1 MCVACCRYGEFMN
14 DFFTISKESVF
25 EETEKRSKFISYSFK
40 VSTHEDVK
48 EKLNSV
54 KSKHWDAKHHVY
66 AYVLNNGACV
76 KFSDDGEPGGTA
88 GLPVLNAIQSE
99 NLKNTLVV
107 VVRYFGGILLGTSG
121 LRLMYH
127 SGAENVLKISGRSHF
142 TLCKKLCLEVS
153 YSKYG
158 AVLNIL
164 ECFGAKV
171 LKTDFLDNVKIEIA
185 VPKTNFDS
193 FKDKVFQIS
202 ECGIDDKSGDEY
214 IDI

>member
-1 MCVACCRYGEFMN
+1 MN
-14 DFFTISKESVF
+14 DFFTIAEESVF

-40 VSTHEDVK
+40 VSTYDEVK
-48 EKLNSV
+48 EKLNFI

-66 AYVLNNGACV
+66 AYALNEGSLV

-121 LRLMYH
+121 LRFMYS
-127 SGAENVLKISGRSHF
+127 SGAKNVLQLSGKSHF
-142 TLCKKLCLEVS
+142 TDCKKIALEVS

-164 ECFGAKV
+164 EH
-171 LKTDFLDNVKIEIA
+171 LDSKILN
-185 VPKTNFDS
+185 TNFENNVNVLVAVSKRDFRNFES
-193 FKDKVFQIS
+193 KIFQIS
-202 ECGIDDKSGDEY
+202 ECSIDDLGDEY

>member
-1 MCVACCRYGEFMN
+1 MN
-14 DFFTISKESVF
+14 DFFTISRESVF

-40 VSTHEDVK
+40 VCTQEDVK
-48 EKLNSV
+48 DKLNLI

-66 AYVLNNGACV
+66 AYVLNENSCA

-99 NLKNTLVV
+99 NLKNTLVI
-107 VVRYFGGILLGTSG
+107 VVRYFGGVLLGTSG
-121 LRLMYH
+121 LRAMYH
-127 SGAENVLKISGRSHF
+127 SGAKNVLEISDKSHF
-142 TLCKKLCLEVS
+142 TLCEKSALEVS

-164 ECFGAKV
+164 ESIGSKV
-171 LKTDFLDNVKIEIA
+171 LKTDFENNVKIL
-185 VPKTNFDS
+185 VSVRKTDFKNF
-193 FKDKVFQIS
+193 KEKILQIP
-202 ECGIDDKSGDEY
+202 ECSINDNLGDEY

>member
-1 MCVACCRYGEFMN
+1 MN
-14 DFFTISKESVF
+14 DFFTISEESVF

-40 VSTHEDVK
+40 VNTHEDIK
-48 EKLNSV
+48 EKLNSI

-66 AYVLNNGACV
+66 AYVLHENSCV

-88 GLPVLNAIQSE
+88 GLPVLNAVQSE

-121 LRLMYH
+121 LRAMYH
-127 SGAENVLKISGRSHF
+127 SGAKNVLELSGKSHF
-142 TLCKKLCLEVS
+142 TLCEKVGLEVS

-158 AVLNIL
+158 AALNII
-164 ECFGAKV
+164 ECFGSKA
-171 LKTDFLDNVKIEIA
+171 LKTDFEDNVKILVAI
-185 VPKTNFDS
+185 PKVNFES
-193 FKDKVFQIS
+193 FEEKILQTS
-202 ECGIDDKSGDEY
+202 ECSINDNLGDEY